1 MESQPPM
8 TPEAGAARIL
18 IVEDHPTIAEL
29 VDTQLGLEGI
39 RPTKCLGGRE
49 ALRVLEDGAFELII
63 LDIMMPDVDG
73 YEVFRW
79 LKISSR
85 TRSTPVI
92 FLTAKSSPED
102 VEHGLALGADYYI
115 AKPFSGPDLIQKV
128 TNVLARRR
136 PALAA

>member
-1 MESQPPM
+1 MESQAPM
-8 TPEAGAARIL
+8 IPETGAERIL

-29 VDTQLGLEGI
+29 VETQLRIEGMQ
-39 RPTKCLGGRE
+39 PTKCLGGHE
-49 ALRVLEDGAFELII
+49 ALQVLEHGAFDLVI

-73 YEVFRW
+73 YEVFRM
-79 LKISSR
+79 LKSSSR

-115 AKPFSGPDLIQKV
+115 IKPFSGSDLIQKV
-128 TNVLARRR
+128 RNVLARR